1 MAITDSLTG
10 LPNRRHFHQAYVAS
24 LGQSVAA
31 NVPLA
36 LMLIDVDHFKD
47 INDREGHP
55 AGDDKLREVAAALD
69 GVMRK
74 GDLVAR
80 YGGDE
85 SIVVAPDAT
94 REDALTL
101 AERLRQAAVS
111 CQASVSIGVALFPD
125 DAQLHDGLVAAAD
138 AALYRA
144 KQAGRNCVRDAA

>member
-24 LGQSVAA
+24 LGQSIAD

-36 LMLIDVDHFKD
+36 LMLIDIDHFKA
-47 INDREGHP
+47 INDRDGHP
-55 AGDDKLREVAAALD
+55 AGDDKLRQVAGALHA
-69 GVMRK
+69 VVRR

-85 SIVVAPDAT
+85 FIVISPDAT
-94 REDALTL
+94 REGALAL

-111 CQASVSIGVALFPD
+111 CDASVSIGVALFPD
-125 DAQLHDGLVAAAD
+125 DAQMQDRLIAAAD

-144 KQAGRNCVRDAA
+144 KRAGRNCVRDAA